1 MLPFFQF
8 VLRRFLVIPI
18 SLFVITLVIYGG
30 VTLTPPEARADLYM
44 PKNFSPYA
52 TPERIAK
59 IKELIIQRHHLRD
72 PFPVQYFYWVQSLL
86 NSTWGYSPSMKEE
99 VLPALLQRTPV
110 TLELTLWSMLVIFPL
125 GTISGLMAGWKRQ
138 SRFDQLFRGLASFA
152 SSMPTIILSLVL
164 LSVFYI
170 NLGWFAPGRISTS
183 LAPELLREGF
193 ASYTGMLTIDS
204 LLNGRVDIFIDVL
217 KHLVMPVFTLS
228 LYYWATL
235 GRVTRANVMSER
247 NKGYVNAAYARGL
260 SDQGVIWKHVY
271 PNILPPSLVTLALSA
286 TSILTGA
293 FVVEIIFNFNGVSHI
308 IVSAMNNIPDAP
320 AALGF
325 TVYSVIMVLLLT
337 FLLDVLQALF
347 DPRVREGVI
356 HS

>member
-1 MLPFFQF
+1 MLPLFQF

-18 SLFVITLVIYGG
+18 SLFIITLVIYGG
-30 VTLTPPEARADLYM
+30 VMLTPPEARAELYM

-59 IKELIIQRHHLRD
+59 IRELLIQEHHLRD
-72 PFPVQYFYWVQSLL
+72 PFPVQYFYWAQSIL
-86 NSTWGYSPSMKEE
+86 NGTWGYSPSMKED
-99 VLPALLQRTPV
+99 VLPALLRRTPV
-110 TLELTLWSMLVIFPL
+110 TLELTLWSMLILFPL
-125 GTISGLMAGWKRQ
+125 GMVSGVMAGWNRQ
-138 SRFDQLFRGLASFA
+138 GRFDQLFRGLALLATST
-152 SSMPTIILSLVL
+152 PNIILALVL

-170 NLGWFAPGRISTS
+170 KLGWFAPGRISILFETD
-183 LAPELLREGF
+183 LLKEGF
-193 ASYTGMLTIDS
+193 VTYTGMLTIDS
-204 LLNGRVDIFIDVL
+204 LLNGRVDIFIDVS

-235 GRVTRANVMSER
+235 GRVARATVMSER

-260 SDQGVIWKHVY
+260 SDRSVIWKHVY

-293 FVVEIIFNFNGVSHI
+293 FVVEIIFNFKGVSHI
-308 IVSAMNNIPDAP
+308 IVSAMSSAPDAP

-325 TVYSVIMVLLLT
+325 TIYSVIMVLLLT

-347 DPRVREGVI
+347 DPRVREGVL